1 MYYITLTHQ
10 FQLSAERTNLA
21 LTFFEAEA
29 AESVHTTVLLFGK
42 FVNVGF
48 TS

>member
-1 MYYITLTHQ
+1 MLVP
-10 FQLSAERTNLA
+10 SAAVTVNLA